1 MPLVPDFGLKSE
13 DYSKALQAMPV
24 VPNSCALRLRALQ
37 DFLEDGIQIP
47 AGHEWYVE
55 GPMTY
60 IPRPEVVRKAA
71 IS

>member
-1 MPLVPDFGLKSE
+1 
-13 DYSKALQAMPV
+13 MPV
-24 VPNSCALRLRALQ
+24 VPNSCALRLRAVQ

-60 IPRPEVVRKAA
+60 IPHPEVVRKTA